1 MSDYDNSAALWK
13 RQPRETDVAGKP
25 YPNYTGKG
33 TINGKAKIAAA
44 WIGINKTKDTQPDIN
59 IKLSDPQEQSQSNN
73 EEQPF

>member
-13 RQPRETDVAGKP
+13 RQPRETGVAGKS

-33 TINGKAKIAAA
+33 QVNGKIKIAAA
-44 WIGINKTKDTQPDIN
+44 WLGINKTKDTQPDIN